1 MAKVIRSHEWRKKKT
16 NPWERAVRDL
26 EGSVYDLAN
35 YGGARLGAA
44 EEYIVHNCLEEDDQA
59 DRTSFAICH
68 LDEMIRDFKAPV
80 FRDVG

>member
-35 YGGARLGAA
+35 YGGARLGCCRG
-44 EEYIVHNCLEEDDQA
+44 IH
-59 DRTSFAICH
+59 RTQ
-68 LDEMIRDFKAPV
+68 P
-80 FRDVG
+80 FRGG

>member
-1 MAKVIRSHEWRKKKT
+1 M
-16 NPWERAVRDL
+16 
-26 EGSVYDLAN
+26 GGLAW
-35 YGGARLGAA
+35 GAA
-44 EEYIVHNCLEEDDQA
+44 EEYIVHNRLEEDDQA